1 MRSCSFSGTDHEE
14 AVYFLLPVALLRV
27 SVTAWPAL
35 LRLSWAEP
43 RIPLP
48 SFWALS
54 PPERV
59 ESPSFWVVDFWP
71 SALELETE
79 ELGHMRTSLPG

>member
-1 MRSCSFSGTDHEE
+1 MKQ
-14 AVYFLLPVALLRV
+14 AVYFLLPVALLKV

-35 LRLSWAEP
+35 LRPCWAES

-48 SFWALS
+48 WFCALS

-71 SALELETE
+71 SVVELEMKE
-79 ELGHMRTSLPG
+79 SWC